1 MSGLLFLNSED
12 FTISKGTK
20 GNILCTAIPGFSLV
34 LFYSNQCPHCAKLLP
49 TFKRLPGTIGGCQFG
64 MLNVSSNKMC
74 VKMSKNTIVPIQ
86 YVPLIILYVNGR
98 PFMKYSGEHEE
109 NDIKRFIL
117 EVAEKINNKQKF
129 SEDSNVKENPRGIPD
144 YSIGLPLYGEDD
156 VTYLEFEEAYSK
168 PKQQRQKSTNSL
180 YGQNDARSAQQQ
192 MAASAFRNR

>member
-20 GNILCTAIPGFSLV
+20 GNILCNTIPGFSLV
-34 LFYSNQCPHCAKLLP
+34 LFYSNQCPHCAQLLP
-49 TFKRLPGTIGGCQFG
+49 IFKRLPGTIGGCQFG
-64 MLNVSSNKMC
+64 MLNVSNNKMC
-74 VKMSKNTIVPIQ
+74 VKMSKKTIVPIQ

-98 PFMKYSGEHEE
+98 PFMKYSGAHEE

-117 EVAEKINNKQKF
+117 EVAKKINNKQKF

-144 YSIGLPLYGEDD
+144 YSIGLPLFGEDN
-156 VTYLEFEEAYSK
+156 VTYLEFEEAYTNTQ
-168 PKQQRQKSTNSL
+168 KQERRKNPL
-180 YGQNDARSAQQQ
+180 YGQNDARSVQQQ